1 MEKAKD
7 ATKGGLK
14 RDLNEQVVY
23 ELFKKH
29 TFMLDELD

>member
-7 ATKGGLK
+7 ATKGAK
-14 RDLNEQVVY
+14 KDLNEHVVY

-29 TFMLDELD
+29 SFMLDELD